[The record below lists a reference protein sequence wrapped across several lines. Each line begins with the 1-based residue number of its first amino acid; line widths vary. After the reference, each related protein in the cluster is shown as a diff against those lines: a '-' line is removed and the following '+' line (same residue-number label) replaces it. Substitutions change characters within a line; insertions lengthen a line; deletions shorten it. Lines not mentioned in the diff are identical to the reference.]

1 MTKDLFEK
9 LEQEFTPAGT
19 EIVEPDWYDNNILKP
34 KKYFRIHIG
43 NSRYYYDNPLAIKL
57 RKSVTTLLHSQMPIN
72 SFLLDWLFQFDN
84 RDAYNSFMQ
93 SKADYGTIMHVLFT
107 KLLLNKEVNVVSEVE
122 YLKEQ
127 LNTIADININELK
140 KDVIC
145 FVKFIEDYKVKPIAV
160 ELPVMNDR
168 YAGTIDLLCEMDYYE
183 KGYFGEV
190 YKTKSGKNKKGDPKQ
205 SYQLHRVIA
214 IVDYKSGRKGFYD
227 THRVQLHA
235 YKQLI
240 KDNYDIDV
248 EKVFNFAP
256 SDFVKDITEHSI
268 KEPIY
273 KLENQSN
280 EKYSLMWELYCKLD
294 ELNND
299 KSEVKR
305 TSYADVINFDNV
317 NECINV
323 EFFNLGV

>member
-1 MTKDLFEK
+1 VKYLKNLNKKEKIKMTKDLFEK
-9 LEQEFTPAGT
+9 LEQEFTPVGT
-19 EIVEPDWYDNNILKP
+19 EIVEPDWYNENIIKP

-57 RKSVTTLLHSQMPIN
+57 RKSVTTLLHSQMPMN
-72 SFLLDWLFQFDN
+72 PFLRNWLFRFN
-84 RDAYNSFMQ
+84 SVEEYEAYM
-93 SKADYGTIMHVLFT
+93 KGTADYGTIMHVLFT
-107 KLLLNKEVNVVSEVE
+107 KLLLNKEVNVVNEVE

-127 LNTIADININELK
+127 LNTVADININELK

-168 YAGTIDLLCEMDYYE
+168 YAGTIDLLCCMWINDEM
-183 KGYFGEV
+183 
-190 YKTKSGKNKKGDPKQ
+190 KTC
-205 SYQLHRVIA
+205 LI
-214 IVDYKSGRKGFYD
+214 DYKSGRKGFYD
-227 THRVQLHA
+227 SHRVQLHA

-240 KDNYDIDV
+240 KECYDIDIDLL
-248 EKVFNFAP
+248 FNFAP
-256 SDFVKDITEHSI
+256 SDFTKDISKHSI
-268 KEPIY
+268 KQPIY

-280 EKYSLMWELYCKLD
+280 EKYTQMWELYCKLD

-299 KSEVKR
+299 KTEIKR
-305 TSYADVINFDNV
+305 TSYADVINFENV

>member
-9 LEQEFTPAGT
+9 LEQEFTPLGT
-19 EIVEPDWYDNNILKP
+19 EIVEPDWYNENIIKP
-34 KKYFRIHIG
+34 KKYYRLHIG

-107 KLLLNKEVNVVSEVE
+107 KLLLNKEVNILLEVE
-122 YLKEQ
+122 NMKLQ
-127 LNTIADININELK
+127 LNTVADININELK

-145 FVKFIEDYKVKPIAV
+145 FVKFVEDYKVKPIAV
-160 ELPVMNDR
+160 ELPVMNSK
-168 YAGTIDLLCEMDYYE
+168 YAGTIDLLCELEINGE
-183 KGYFGEV
+183 K
-190 YKTKSGKNKKGDPKQ
+190 KIC
-205 SYQLHRVIA
+205 LI
-214 IVDYKSGRKGFYD
+214 DYKSGRKGFYD
-227 THRVQLHA
+227 SHRVQLHA

-240 KDNYDIDV
+240 KECYDIDIDL
-248 EKVFNFAP
+248 VFNFAP
-256 SDFVKDITEHSI
+256 SDFTKDISKHSI
-268 KEPIY
+268 KAPIY

-280 EKYSLMWELYCKLD
+280 EKYTQMWEMYCKLD

-299 KSEVKR
+299 KTEIKR